1 MVRAFMAHHQGM
13 SITAIANVLFDGCL
27 RARFHR
33 DLNLQATELLLQERA
48 PREVASRSPAI

>member
-1 MVRAFMAHHQGM
+1 VRKPLA
-13 SITAIANVLFDGCL
+13 AIANVLFDGCL

-33 DLNLQATELLLQERA
+33 DLNVQATELLLQERA